1 MIQPLT
7 HDLRMELV
15 AAAASSGCE
24 LLQAELRGTHLQVIL
39 DREGGVTL
47 ADCEQVSR
55 KMSAVLDTMD
65 FGTQGYVLEVSSPGL
80 DRRLYGPTDFRRF
93 TGQLARV
100 TWSDSQGAQ
109 RTDVGRLETF
119 EEEHEELV
127 LRAEK
132 GASLRI
138 PLDAIREARLEIE
151 I

>member
-1 MIQPLT
+1 MTRSLT
-7 HDLRMELV
+7 QDVRTELA

-55 KMSAVLDTMD
+55 KVSAVLDTLD
-65 FGTQGYVLEVSSPGL
+65 FGANRYVLEVSSPGL
-80 DRRLYGPTDFRRF
+80 DRSLYGPTDFHRF
-93 TGQLARV
+93 AGQLARV
-100 TWSDSQGAQ
+100 TWSDSDGEK
-109 RTDVGRLETF
+109 RIDVGRLGTLEQ
-119 EEEHEELV
+119 EHAELV
-127 LRAEK
+127 LEVDE
-132 GASLRI
+132 GASVRI